1 MSMLDF
7 LHIIERRINRQL
19 DRALGDLTDEQ
30 WHTIPGST
38 GNSIAFIA
46 WHYIRTEDNIINWII
61 QDRHPTVWMRGGWA
75 DKLGLPSVSQG
86 TGMPVDEAQ
95 ALRINDTAGFLDY
108 MHQVRADTDQ
118 FLETWEP
125 ADYHTRI
132 LLKPVGE
139 MTKLEALGQQGFP
152 HGFGHIGEI
161 QHIRCLLGLPGI
173 GL

>member
-1 MSMLDF
+1 MSMLDY
-7 LHIIERRINRQL
+7 LHILERRLTRQL
-19 DRALGDLTDEQ
+19 DRALGDLTAEQ
-30 WHTIPGST
+30 WHTIPNGA

-61 QDRHPTVWMRGGWA
+61 QERTPTVWMRGRWA
-75 DKLGLPSVSQG
+75 ERLGLPPVTQG
-86 TGMPVDEAQ
+86 TGMSVEEAQ
-95 ALRINDTAGFLDY
+95 AFRIEDTAGFLDY
-108 MHQVRADTDQ
+108 VHQVRSETDA
-118 FLETWEP
+118 FLDRWDP
-125 ADYHTRI
+125 ADYSTRI

-161 QHIRCLLGLPGI
+161 QHIRGMLGLPAI